1 MNRVWLQE
9 FGKAMLLLRQRKKK
23 GLPSIYRLEWLL
35 ESTNLDSPH
44 RYYFVRKAHSFVSFS
59 LRTQRQI
66 VDGIISYLCRV
77 KNDHGVRGKASQ
89 RFCPISIILPV
100 VESVLHPTMPVIL
113 PKVRAETGCICLF
126 VLRCFVS
133 TIDVEFHCR
142 LAGKIS
148 ASQPVF
154 PKTLSRERHYHF

>member
-1 MNRVWLQE
+1 MYEDIYELNSTVFAVVLNDDHFYRV
-9 FGKAMLLLRQRKKK
+9 
-23 GLPSIYRLEWLL
+23 
-35 ESTNLDSPH
+35 N
-44 RYYFVRKAHSFVSFS
+44 
-59 LRTQRQI
+59 
-66 VDGIISYLCRV
+66 
-77 KNDHGVRGKASQ
+77 NDHGVRGKASQ
-89 RFCPISIILPV
+89 CFCPISIILPV

-113 PKVRAETGCICLF
+113 PKVRAETGCIRLF